1 MNEVPLDNESEFETK
16 EEKKDRSLLYLGLIL
31 GSIILAMAYLTFF
44 VEDVSTLFNKKET
57 VALEVTPSA
66 QLDESMSRDDSEI
79 RKSLVKFIEAFY
91 YDQKRGYFD
100 PPSYFATRI
109 ETYYNFHNL
118 TYPRLREIH
127 QKRISEKSNLQ
138 QNWIVSS
145 LDFDHDEDKRLRA
158 TYLVKEDYLN
168 TLKNAYESAD
178 VKYEMVIDEHG
189 KIVSLREV
197 EVRNFSSV
205 KVEDPLEDS
214 LSLGDELEELAV
226 EGSLIPEAGK
236 VKHAETG
243 GRYEGRVYD
252 LGTVETA
259 PEFPGGQRKL
269 LRLIKK
275 NINYPAKAR
284 VNKIEG
290 RVYVSFVVERNGD
303 INGIQVIRG
312 IGGGCDEE
320 AIRVLR
326 TTAPWQ
332 PGTIG
337 GKPVRTAYT
346 LPIKFKL

>member
-57 VALEVTPSA
+57 VELEVTPSA

-197 EVRNFSSV
+197 EFRHTP
-205 KVEDPLEDS
+205 ED
-214 LSLGDELEELAV
+214 
-226 EGSLIPEAGK
+226 
-236 VKHAETG
+236 
-243 GRYEGRVYD
+243 
-252 LGTVETA
+252 
-259 PEFPGGQRKL
+259 
-269 LRLIKK
+269 
-275 NINYPAKAR
+275 
-284 VNKIEG
+284 
-290 RVYVSFVVERNGD
+290 
-303 INGIQVIRG
+303 
-312 IGGGCDEE
+312 
-320 AIRVLR
+320 AI
-326 TTAPWQ
+326 
-332 PGTIG
+332 
-337 GKPVRTAYT
+337 
-346 LPIKFKL
+346 